1 MEGEAGGTGSS
12 FKLHVRDEAVSALAL
27 EAIERYIEWPRRL
40 VNSFAGPS
48 SHEPQR
54 ERGFRP

>member
-12 FKLHVRDEAVSALAL
+12 FKLHVRDEAVFALAL
-27 EAIERYIEWPRRL
+27 EAIRYIEWQQRL
-40 VNSFAGPS
+40 VNSFAGPN

-54 ERGFRP
+54 ERGFPQ